1 MIKNS
6 LMIMLLG
13 VLISCRDDV
22 DKSQL
27 EFYDGPMRTS
37 YDIELLHSD
46 SAVVVTKLTAAK
58 QLVYQNGDIHFPEG
72 ILIHFYEKDGQ
83 LSSTIRADRGFYE
96 KRLHLYRGEGD
107 VRVHNIIKEQK
118 LTSEELFWDPNKK
131 IIYTNKF
138 VTVEE
143 PKRLIQ
149 GTGMEADEGFNHYK
163 FDKVSGTI
171 EDIL

>member
-1 MIKNS
+1 M
-6 LMIMLLG
+6 
-13 VLISCRDDV
+13 
-22 DKSQL
+22 
-27 EFYDGPMRTS
+27 
-37 YDIELLHSD
+37 
-46 SAVVVTKLTAAK
+46 
-58 QLVYQNGDIHFPEG
+58 
-72 ILIHFYEKDGQ
+72 
-83 LSSTIRADRGFYE
+83 
-96 KRLHLYRGEGD
+96 
-107 VRVHNIIKEQK
+107 RVHNIIKEQK

>member
-58 QLVYQNGDIHFPEG
+58 QLVYQNFIS
-72 ILIHFYEKDGQ
+72 I
-83 LSSTIRADRGFYE
+83 
-96 KRLHLYRGEGD
+96 
-107 VRVHNIIKEQK
+107 
-118 LTSEELFWDPNKK
+118 
-131 IIYTNKF
+131 
-138 VTVEE
+138 
-143 PKRLIQ
+143 
-149 GTGMEADEGFNHYK
+149 
-163 FDKVSGTI
+163 
-171 EDIL
+171 